1 MIAEISVGV
10 GCELAHAAVSVSSNA
25 FFRKTSLVYDLQWRS
40 KVKRIY
46 LDTNLWNLLCDQ
58 SVAASKLLASLY
70 SKHCS
75 LVLSYQVVF
84 ELAKCFPGL
93 RKGVPER
100 GAALFAY
107 MREFVHRNIPCVTEL
122 LEVLSEEMWALKLDR
137 PVNPFLPPEGYT
149 ALGSNVDL
157 LAGGK
162 FDERAAAF
170 VEERTALALRT
181 RVGPIVQLGL
191 RPDVKQ
197 RLSDIPDSEVGEW
210 LRSETFTDRG
220 ASLLAGHVRRQFCEA
235 SPEDAREWALG
246 LLASPIC
253 RLSRALVR
261 ADLYYNWRCAKRGSN
276 PSDLFDDMYHVLNA
290 VYCDVYA
297 TRERRHAQYAGLLLA
312 GDTRVAIYEAGT
324 PVGDWIVSLA

>member
-1 MIAEISVGV
+1 M
-10 GCELAHAAVSVSSNA
+10 
-25 FFRKTSLVYDLQWRS
+25 
-40 KVKRIY
+40 KRIY
-46 LDTNLWNLLCDQ
+46 LDTNLWNSLCDE
-58 SVAASKLLASLY
+58 SVAASELLAALY

-84 ELAKCFPGL
+84 ELAKCFRGQH
-93 RKGVPER
+93 KGAPER

-107 MREFVHRNIPCVTEL
+107 VREFVHHDIPCVTEI
-122 LEVLSEEMWALKLDR
+122 LEVLSEEMRALKSGR
-137 PVNPFLPPEGYT
+137 TVNPFLPPVGYS
-149 ALGSNVDL
+149 ALKSNVDL
-157 LAGGK
+157 LADGK

-170 VEERTALALRT
+170 VKERTALALRT
-181 RVGPIVQLGL
+181 RAGPIAQLGL

-197 RLSDIPDSEVGEW
+197 RLEEISDAEVGKW
-210 LRSETFTDRG
+210 LNSETFTDRG
-220 ASLLAGHVRRQFCEA
+220 AGLLAGHVRRQFGEA
-235 SPEDAREWALG
+235 SPEEASEWALG

-297 TRERRHAQYAGLLLA
+297 TRERRHAQYAGMLLA
-312 GDTRVAIYEAGT
+312 ADTRVAIHERGT
-324 PVGDWIVSLA
+324 PVRDWILSVV